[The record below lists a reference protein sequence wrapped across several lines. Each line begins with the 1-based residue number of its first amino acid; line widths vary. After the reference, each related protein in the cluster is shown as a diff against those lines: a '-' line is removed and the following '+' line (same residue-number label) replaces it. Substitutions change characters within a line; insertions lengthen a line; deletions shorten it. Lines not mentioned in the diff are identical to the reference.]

1 MKVVFWLIQGNITN
15 WIQTFRQFTQEMY
28 NLSSVFH
35 ALLRSTTWTHEALLR
50 VNIFSVWV
58 WIVANASS
66 FVFFV
71 CTHTECVSVGLHTCA
86 SWPRWEHRGGNG
98 RKKAALSEACNVLGF
113 GIYIGKI
120 AGRRCIATLGAA
132 IICSR
137 SPLRFKCRQLV
148 RHLVDTQNKDPP
160 ETRYHIY

>member
-113 GIYIGKI
+113 GIYIGKNTKGNI
-120 AGRRCIATLGAA
+120 YCQAHEGFGKCFVGGL
-132 IICSR
+132 
-137 SPLRFKCRQLV
+137 FKTWMWAFA
-148 RHLVDTQNKDPP
+148 HS
-160 ETRYHIY
+160 